1 MLLRGKYA
9 SAKLFQANQK
19 HVASKH
25 MEVSVQAGDLVGV
38 IQQKDPMG
46 DGTRWYVDIGT
57 LQGFLPSHV
66 LCSIGADQESVSMEG
81 SNSKSNY
88 SEADQKHYSSSNSNP
103 LSTQQHNIDSNT
115 NENEG
120 ISVLNDIKEVSEA
133 DYQSEIEHSDE
144 WSSSNQHGAETIYDT
159 KSNLGDGNDNDVI
172 TTEAVVH
179 AYDDVAPDETYNEST
194 KNTQAQPVRKA
205 PAPPMQKPT
214 NEDCPEGADETDE
227 LVVSNEEEGNY
238 ISSHDVQR
246 DGLSEEVK
254 NSTQEKIESQE
265 DIYGVTTD
273 VGDEV
278 EKGSS
283 ITVNSNSSGNTNSN
297 DYSTNAQVG
306 QDTDIERTGSHHSY
320 EEIPPSEAN
329 SEVL

>member
-9 SAKLFQANQK
+9 SAKLFQANQNY
-19 HVASKH
+19 VASKH

-66 LCSIGADQESVSMEG
+66 LSSIGADQESVSIEG
-81 SNSKSNY
+81 SNSKTNY

-144 WSSSNQHGAETIYDT
+144 RSSSNQHGAETIYDT
-159 KSNLGDGNDNDVI
+159 KSNLGDGNDNDMI

-179 AYDDVAPDETYNEST
+179 AYDDVAPD
-194 KNTQAQPVRKA
+194 
-205 PAPPMQKPT
+205 
-214 NEDCPEGADETDE
+214 
-227 LVVSNEEEGNY
+227 
-238 ISSHDVQR
+238 
-246 DGLSEEVK
+246 
-254 NSTQEKIESQE
+254 
-265 DIYGVTTD
+265 
-273 VGDEV
+273 
-278 EKGSS
+278 
-283 ITVNSNSSGNTNSN
+283 
-297 DYSTNAQVG
+297 
-306 QDTDIERTGSHHSY
+306 
-320 EEIPPSEAN
+320 
-329 SEVL
+329 